1 MNVITRRI
9 AASAALLAAPA
20 LIALGAASSANAETW
35 DNNPAITSPDH
46 RGPNFNSPSTRAT
59 PWQPIYGRGF
69 IFVG

>member
-9 AASAALLAAPA
+9 AATAALLAAPA
-20 LIALGAASSANAETW
+20 LIGLGVASSANADTGST
-35 DNNPAITSPDH
+35 NPAITSPEH
-46 RGPNFNSPSTRAT
+46 RGPNFYSPSTKAT